1 MQQDNTASIPQE
13 AALEGTTMRN
23 PNATRRSTSHCGACA
38 FLTAAALASASMSF
52 TLSAMAGQ
60 ATTPPTTRPLAGNVE
75 QEQVWAEQW
84 AQFKSRLSGGS
95 LQGEPVEDLRHT
107 ADITLDGIENAP
119 ATAQLGQPFDWLG
132 WNDLLDGQAA
142 LVDAPGGT
150 AAAGTTELVAA
161 SELTNGRIHLLV
173 NGTRIIRTLRPYY
186 RVSVASPDIADVT
199 PLSPDTLML
208 STKAAGNTQL
218 VLWDENDRS
227 QTLQV
232 QSEADLRELQ
242 EKLANLLPNERVEAV
257 DLRGQIALRGRV
269 SSTDAA
275 ARAIDV
281 ASAYSEEVIDF
292 MEIAGSQQV
301 MLEIRFAEVSRSA
314 GRQLGF
320 NFGLV
325 GQDGSAASNIGA
337 INPLGPGVTG
347 TGNIDPTSLTVS
359 ENASPAVTL
368 FGGGVV
374 GDVAFEAFLAA
385 LRENNLLRV
394 LAEPNLTRI
403 SGEEGEFLAG
413 GRIPIPVPQGD
424 ETLTIKYEDF
434 GIRLKALPVVLG
446 DGRIRVRVE
455 PEVSDIDRSTG
466 VSVAGVSVP
475 GFRVRRLS
483 TEVELVDG
491 QTFVLAGLLD
501 SSVTAS
507 KQVTPLLGDV
517 PVLGALFRST
527 RYQRRET
534 ELVVLITPRL
544 VSPLNPDEIPPLPGE
559 NWRHPSEYE
568 LFLLGQLGGEAGVD
582 KPHAADV
589 GGADDA
595 ATRRGTTPEPRLE
608 GSYTFLPPEPAAGN

>member
-1 MQQDNTASIPQE
+1 
-13 AALEGTTMRN
+13 
-23 PNATRRSTSHCGACA
+23 
-38 FLTAAALASASMSF
+38 
-52 TLSAMAGQ
+52 LSL
-60 ATTPPTTRPLAGNVE
+60 PP
-75 QEQVWAEQW
+75 
-84 AQFKSRLSGGS
+84 
-95 LQGEPVEDLRHT
+95 EPEEVDAP
-107 ADITLDGIENAP
+107 ADITLGAEDPGATPSEP
-119 ATAQLGQPFDWLG
+119 ALPFDWLK
-132 WNDLLDGQAA
+132 WD
-142 LVDAPGGT
+142 DAHAVEGG
-150 AAAGTTELVAA
+150 AVADVEGGRTTELVPA
-161 SELTNGRIHLLV
+161 SELKGGKIHLMV
-173 NGTRIIRTLRPYY
+173 NDTRIIKTSRPYY
-186 RVSVASPDIADVT
+186 RVSVASPEIADVT

-208 STKAAGNTQL
+208 TTKMAGNTQL
-218 VLWDENDRS
+218 VLWDENDES
-227 QTLQV
+227 QTLFV

-242 EKLANLLPNERVEAV
+242 AKLTRLLPNETVEAV
-257 DLRGQIALRGRV
+257 ELRGKIALRGRV

-275 ARAIDV
+275 ARAIEV
-281 ASAYSEEVIDF
+281 AGAYSDDVIDF

-325 GQDGSAASNIGA
+325 GQNGSGASNIGSV
-337 INPLGPGVTG
+337 NPFGPGVTG
-347 TGNIDPTSLTVS
+347 SGNIDPTNLTVS
-359 ENASPAVTL
+359 DNASPAVTL

-374 GDVAFEAFLAA
+374 GDVAFEAFLSA

-394 LAEPNLTRI
+394 LAEPNLTLI

-424 ETLTIKYEDF
+424 ETLTIEYEDF

-466 VSVAGVSVP
+466 VTVAGVSVP

-483 TEVELVDG
+483 TEVELMDG

-507 KQVTPLLGDV
+507 KQITPLLGDV

-559 NWRHPSEYE
+559 HWKHPSEYE

-582 KPHAADV
+582 KPHQGDV

-595 ATRRGTTPEPRLE
+595 ATRRNGAPEPKLE
-608 GSYTFLPPEPAAGN
+608 GTYTFLPPEPAIKE